1 MTDPN
6 WSRRD
11 VLAAAGAAS
20 LAGAAPALAAG
31 EPPPE
36 TTRIRIARFPFDLAC
51 VAPMWIAQELLRA
64 EGFETIEYLNR
75 PAGDQ
80 QRGLAD
86 GDLDF
91 GVTDIFSVL
100 PALDAGLPT
109 MVLGGIHS
117 GCYELFTTPQVRS
130 VRELKGKTVVVANGG
145 RKAFVSAMVAHVGL
159 DPRKE
164 VSFLER
170 TGREGIELLAL
181 GQVDAFLGF
190 APEPQ
195 EMRARNI
202 GVSIVNTATD
212 RPWSQYLCC
221 VAVSNRDFVARNP
234 VATRR
239 ALRAFLKA
247 ADICAAEPERV
258 VRSLVERGLLKSDAY
273 AAQAL
278 REIPYKHW
286 RDYAPADSLR
296 FYALRLHEA
305 GVIKT
310 DPQKLLARGTNWRFI
325 DQLRREMRT

>member
-1 MTDPN
+1 
-6 WSRRD
+6 
-11 VLAAAGAAS
+11 
-20 LAGAAPALAAG
+20 
-31 EPPPE
+31 
-36 TTRIRIARFPFDLAC
+36 
-51 VAPMWIAQELLRA
+51 
-64 EGFETIEYLNR
+64 
-75 PAGDQ
+75 
-80 QRGLAD
+80 
-86 GDLDF
+86 
-91 GVTDIFSVL
+91 
-100 PALDAGLPT
+100 
-109 MVLGGIHS
+109 
-117 GCYELFTTPQVRS
+117 
-130 VRELKGKTVVVANGG
+130 
-145 RKAFVSAMVAHVGL
+145 
-159 DPRKE
+159 
-164 VSFLER
+164 
-170 TGREGIELLAL
+170 
-181 GQVDAFLGF
+181 
-190 APEPQ
+190 
-195 EMRARNI
+195 MRARKI

-286 RDYAPADSLR
+286 RDYDPADSLR